1 MSMSGLG
8 FWRASQE
15 AVVEFHGRLQYVVVH
30 ANGAALRC
38 CGLRRHLGLCRL
50 LAASPPALGATD
62 GLCTAEA
69 SAAATLGALA
79 AATAE
84 LVLSFVCSVLVN
96 ISDALFV
103 CFVLDRDSAAVTWQ
117 DLHGVLGSLPC
128 CMAARAA
135 AEAHY
140 GTHYPHHYTHCGSA
154 GGYRHQGAVTPSPP
168 AYYYIPPPASA
179 YGGPYAAYSYQAPSE
194 SASGGVAQLGHTIG
208 YGQQQHYRA
217 QYNGGYGGGGGF
229 WGWLR
234 SPSGSGSG
242 LYGMAMGGGRYDRPQ
257 YPPPAVLSPPYSDHR
272 FLGRCPSHLGPL
284 AVPLYFGS
292 PQPSARPMRR

>member
-1 MSMSGLG
+1 MDAYSMCPHLPP
-8 FWRASQE
+8 
-15 AVVEFHGRLQYVVVH
+15 GRQVVH